1 MDYAETMISTPSPME
16 LLVIL
21 VIALVVL
28 GPKRLPETARS
39 LGKGIRDFKA
49 ALSGEHE
56 DEPRPAEELPASE
69 QAPPRRD
76 GETRATP
83 GG

>member
-1 MDYAETMISTPSPME
+1 MISTPSPME

-56 DEPRPAEELPASE
+56 DEPRAGEELPATE
-69 QAPPRRD
+69 ETPPPGDR
-76 GETRATP
+76 ETRATP
-83 GG
+83 SG

>member
-1 MDYAETMISTPSPME
+1 VGYPETMISTPSPME

-56 DEPRPAEELPASE
+56 DEPRPGEELPAGEETRSP
-69 QAPPRRD
+69 ADR
-76 GETRATP
+76 ETRATP
-83 GG
+83 SG